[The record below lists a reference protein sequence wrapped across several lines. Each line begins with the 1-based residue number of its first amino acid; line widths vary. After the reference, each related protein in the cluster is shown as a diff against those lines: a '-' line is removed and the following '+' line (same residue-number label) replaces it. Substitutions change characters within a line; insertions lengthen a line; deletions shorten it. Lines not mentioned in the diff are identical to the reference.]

1 MTETAVETEAAEVEG
16 HKFLPVPPAFGIGD
30 LVKVQTPYDDVR
42 EARVQEYFLL
52 GAGRVPVMPRYRLSH
67 KDGSGGYYTEAEIT
81 LVKRADPVDPVEANA
96 EAAARTAKKS
106 RKKAAV
112 ADAE

>member
-42 EARVQEYFLL
+42 QATVQEYFPL
-52 GAGRVPVMPRYRLSH
+52 GAGRLPVEPRYRLSH
-67 KDGSGGYYTEAEIT
+67 KDGTGGYYTEAEIT
-81 LVKRADPVDPVEANA
+81 LVQRAAPVAASA
-96 EAAARTAKKS
+96 EAAAPTAKKG
-106 RKKAAV
+106 RKGKAAV
-112 ADAE
+112 ADAD

>member
-1 MTETAVETEAAEVEG
+1 MAETAAEIA
-16 HKFLPVPPAFGIGD
+16 PAFSAGD

-42 EARVQEYFLL
+42 EARVQEYFPL

-81 LVKRADPVDPVEANA
+81 LVKHADPVEANA
-96 EAAARTAKKS
+96 EAAARTAKKG
-106 RKKAAV
+106 RKGKAAV